1 VQGCELFATGQHT
14 AREVLAR
21 ITAAGLL
28 TRGNRRTPPKPVS
41 LSQFYDILSDRYY
54 VGKVTH
60 DDQEYPGRHPAL
72 ITEDTYDRVQ
82 QVLAL
87 RGGGGTRQRHH
98 HHWLKGLLWCHRC
111 GHRMVIM
118 RGKGNGGTYF
128 YFFCRG
134 RQKHLCDLP
143 YLSVTKIEAAVERHV
158 ATVRLDDDFRASV
171 RHQLDD
177 ALLLEHRTMSE
188 LKKHLAARL
197 DELDTREDSLL
208 DLVDD
213 PDWPRAK
220 IKGKLTGIEH
230 ERAEIQA
237 QLADVGNK
245 LETGRQFFTAAL
257 ELLADP
263 QGFYQR
269 GSAAVKR
276 AMTKVIFSKLQVDAE
291 QIAGHELAEGFRGL
305 VEAGTF
311 GHTARR
317 HNLATDS
324 NDKGGPFP
332 EEGAAFDHVTDADLL
347 NVVLLDHGSSKAA
360 MVELRGI
367 EPLTFSMRR
376 AGSSVP

>member
-1 VQGCELFATGQHT
+1 
-14 AREVLAR
+14 
-21 ITAAGLL
+21 
-28 TRGNRRTPPKPVS
+28 
-41 LSQFYDILSDRYY
+41 
-54 VGKVTH
+54 
-60 DDQEYPGRHPAL
+60 
-72 ITEDTYDRVQ
+72 
-82 QVLAL
+82 
-87 RGGGGTRQRHH
+87 
-98 HHWLKGLLWCHRC
+98 
-111 GHRMVIM
+111 
-118 RGKGNGGTYF
+118 
-128 YFFCRG
+128 
-134 RQKHLCDLP
+134 
-143 YLSVTKIEAAVERHV
+143 VERHV

-208 DLVDD
+208 DLVSD

-257 ELLADP
+257 DLLADP

-276 AMTKVIFSKLQVDAE
+276 AMAKVIFSKLQVDAE

-305 VEAGTF
+305 VEAGTL

-324 NDKGGPFP
+324 NDKGAFP

-347 NVVLLDHGSSKAA
+347 DVVLLDHGSSKAA